1 MPPLPP
7 RSPCVG
13 VNVEATTFVFQGEV
27 ARWKVEED
35 QYNSD
40 WRSITQ
46 NGAVEL
52 LCLPSGVF
60 STVLMRRTC
69 SDNYC
74 PGHTPWG
81 ADEFGN
87 GGHVEF
93 RTTVDG
99 CVYEDAQPSSY
110 FEASSFIDV
119 NCGRRLEQPG
129 LAPELTTAT
138 GAPIAATDPDPAPD
152 PGSVVDEPNTRGQ
165 PAPLVPSLEQV
176 MRRRLVDASWVLLN
190 TTSAWLGLSHSTP
203 HLLLGQLVERSFAR
217 DDVPLINTEVAALG
231 AARRGAAAA
240 ARLQQRRRLQ
250 QTGLGPGSD
259 LYNSYGCYRVEQQTE
274 ELDNSGEWEPRVAYE
289 AVGGDGNVFS
299 EQGLKEM
306 CAVHE
311 AFHLGPKS
319 HLFCRRDY
327 SSSSDSSSND
337 AGGGVGGVGDLTALC
352 VIKSR

>member
-1 MPPLPP
+1 MYRPL
-7 RSPCVG
+7 SH
-13 VNVEATTFVFQGEV
+13 FVHE
-27 ARWKVEED
+27 
-35 QYNSD
+35 
-40 WRSITQ
+40 
-46 NGAVEL
+46 
-52 LCLPSGVF
+52 
-60 STVLMRRTC
+60 
-69 SDNYC
+69 
-74 PGHTPWG
+74 
-81 ADEFGN
+81 
-87 GGHVEF
+87 
-93 RTTVDG
+93 
-99 CVYEDAQPSSY
+99 
-110 FEASSFIDV
+110 
-119 NCGRRLEQPG
+119 
-129 LAPELTTAT
+129 LAPEPETAT
-138 GAPIAATDPDPAPD
+138 ATATDPATDPAPD

-217 DDVPLINTEVAALG
+217 DDMPLISSAEAAAPG
-231 AARRGAAAA
+231 AAQRGGAATV
-240 ARLQQRRRLQ
+240 ARLQRRRRLQ
-250 QTGLGPGSD
+250 QTGSGPGDSD
-259 LYNSYGCYRVEQQTE
+259 QENSYGCRREEQQTRS
-274 ELDNSGEWEPRVAYE
+274 LGGDWDPRVAYE